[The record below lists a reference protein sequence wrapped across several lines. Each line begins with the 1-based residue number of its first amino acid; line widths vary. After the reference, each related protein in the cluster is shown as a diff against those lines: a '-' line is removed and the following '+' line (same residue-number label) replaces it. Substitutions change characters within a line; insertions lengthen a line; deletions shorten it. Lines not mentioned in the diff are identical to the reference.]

1 MQAATRPL
9 GSATGVAD
17 RVGWRRVTAGLEMGP
32 FVVLSSHAVVQ
43 LQRVRPTAHRFE
55 NSVATTE
62 DFLEGNSYHRRVTCR
77 TATERKG
84 HDDLRP
90 RFVHKLL
97 DAA

>member
-1 MQAATRPL
+1 MGLTFRVVVSLRRSRLTARGLEISVAATETLPL
-9 GSATGVAD
+9 A
-17 RVGWRRVTAGLEMGP
+17 
-32 FVVLSSHAVVQ
+32 
-43 LQRVRPTAHRFE
+43 
-55 NSVATTE
+55 
-62 DFLEGNSYHRRVTCR
+62 NSYHRRVTCR